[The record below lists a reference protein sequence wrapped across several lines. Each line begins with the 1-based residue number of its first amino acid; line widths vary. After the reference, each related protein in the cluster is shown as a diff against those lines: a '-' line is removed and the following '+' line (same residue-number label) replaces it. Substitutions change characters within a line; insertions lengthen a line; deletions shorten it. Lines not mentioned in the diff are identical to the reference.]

1 MKHLEEISRS
11 PSRKPPRNIQNILS
25 QIKLFEIYP
34 KIFAVV
40 IKDDKLRARV
50 FMRYQ
55 EFYESDSDTFRGKG
69 FKWREFVDYYKKKT
83 KNDILTYHEDWS
95 GYNLPCDSIES
106 CIAVIPDINFFDLIM
121 FSIVDT
127 IKSQVGSDK
136 FYLIGIDQADGGD
149 KSLIEHELAHGLW
162 FSSPQYKAAQLFN
175 IDELPDYIDEPL
187 RKKISGMGYGPNV
200 IDDEIQAYLS
210 TGIINPMNRIKDIK
224 KYQIIFRDTFNKF
237 ASNMSAKQIPID
249 WSTDLDA

>member
-1 MKHLEEISRS
+1 MKHLSEISRS
-11 PSRKPPRNIQNILS
+11 PSRKAPRNIQNILS
-25 QIKLFEIYP
+25 QIKLFEVYP

-69 FKWREFVDYYKKKT
+69 FKWTEFVNYYKNKT
-83 KNDILTYHEDWS
+83 KKDILSYHEDWS
-95 GYNLPCDSIES
+95 GYNIPCDSIES
-106 CIAVIPDINFFDLIM
+106 CIAVIPDINFYDLIM
-121 FSIVDT
+121 FSIIDT
-127 IKSQVGSDK
+127 IKSLVGNDK
-136 FYLIGIDQADGGD
+136 FYLIGIDQADGED

-162 FSSPQYKAAQLFN
+162 FSSPKYKADQLIN
-175 IDELPDYIDEPL
+175 IDGLPEYIVEPL
-187 RKKISGMGYGPNV
+187 RQKISSMGYGSNV

-210 TGIINPMNRIKDIK
+210 TGIISPMNRIKDIK
-224 KYQIIFRDTFNKF
+224 KYQIIFRNTFNKY

-249 WSTDLDA
+249 WSTDLNA

>member
-1 MKHLEEISRS
+1 MKHLKEISRS

-25 QIKLFEIYP
+25 QIKLFEVYP

-83 KNDILTYHEDWS
+83 KNEILTYHEDWT

-127 IKSQVGSDK
+127 IKSKVGNDK
-136 FYLIGIDQADGGD
+136 FYLIGIDQADGED

-162 FSSPQYKAAQLFN
+162 FSSPQYKAAQLIN
-175 IDELPDYIDEPL
+175 IDELPDYVDEPL
-187 RKKISGMGYGPNV
+187 RNKISGMGYGPNV

-210 TGIINPMNRIKDIK
+210 TGVGDNMTRIKNIK
-224 KYQIIFRDTFNKF
+224 Q
-237 ASNMSAKQIPID
+237 AQIPFKNVFDSYAGKIKPNKINID
-249 WSTDLDA
+249 WRTDLNA

>member
-1 MKHLEEISRS
+1 MKHLSEISRS
-11 PSRKPPRNIQNILS
+11 PSRKAPRNIQNILS
-25 QIKLFEIYP
+25 QIKLFEVYP

-69 FKWREFVDYYKKKT
+69 FKWTEFVNYYKKKT
-83 KNDILTYHEDWS
+83 KNDILSYHEDWT
-95 GYNLPCDSIES
+95 GYNIPCDSIES

-127 IKSQVGSDK
+127 IKSIVGNDK
-136 FYLIGIDQADGGD
+136 FYLIGIDQADGED

-162 FSSPQYKAAQLFN
+162 FASPKYKADQLIN
-175 IDELPDYIDEPL
+175 IDSLPEYVDQPL
-187 RKKISGMGYGPNV
+187 RSKISNMGYGPNV

-210 TGIINPMNRIKDIK
+210 TGIISPMNRIKDIK
-224 KYQIIFRDTFNKF
+224 KYIIKFQDTFKKY
-237 ASNMSAKQIPID
+237 ASQMSVKQIPID
-249 WSTDLDA
+249 WSTDLNA